1 MIKPFQ
7 PGMLFTL
14 GTTSMIVFHVI
25 HNVVCKFQYEVWYH
39 NSNVH
44 DRPTFL
50 TVTHNT
56 LESFDQC
63 HKAN

>member
-14 GTTSMIVFHVI
+14 GTTSMIVLCVI
-25 HNVVCKFQYEVWYH
+25 HNVVCKFQYKVWYY
-39 NSNVH
+39 NANVH
-44 DRPTFL
+44 NRPTFL

-56 LESFDQC
+56 LVAFKIDDV
-63 HKAN
+63 